1 MDRLY
6 SLSFKLINEVETNF
20 KRYLYPKIS
29 WGNRFIGITGARG
42 VGKTTL
48 ILQYIKETHGLSKE
62 ALYVSADDVFFINNS
77 IISLA
82 ENFIKRGGKY
92 LFLDEVHKYEGWA
105 REIKNIYDY
114 YAELM
119 VVFTGSSA
127 IEIEKGAVDL
137 SRRVLLY
144 SLNGLSLREYISL
157 TTNQALP
164 VVTVDSILQNH
175 IEISFEMLSKIRPLQ
190 YFDDYL
196 KQGFYPFFYED
207 TENYFMRLRQVVGKV
222 LETDLPAIEKIDF
235 SAITTI
241 RKILGIVSESV
252 PFKPNI
258 LKLSQKV
265 GVSKESFVKYLR
277 LLEKASVIALLY
289 NSVKGVSQ
297 LNKPENVYLNN
308 TNLMYGLIEG
318 LPNKGNL
325 RETFFM
331 NQVLI
336 AGNLEYTN
344 EGDFLYDGKFTFEI
358 GGKKKGNDQIKN
370 LQEAFIVAD
379 DIETGVGNKIPLWLF
394 GFLY

>member
-1 MDRLY
+1 L
-6 SLSFKLINEVETNF
+6 
-20 KRYLYPKIS
+20 
-29 WGNRFIGITGARG
+29 IGIIGARG
-42 VGKTTL
+42 VGKTTM
-48 ILQYIKETHGLSKE
+48 ILQYMKESHGLSKE
-62 ALYVSADDVFFINNS
+62 ALYVSADDVYFINHS

-82 ENFIKRGGKY
+82 EDFIKRGGKFLY
-92 LFLDEVHKYEGWA
+92 LDEVHKYEGWA

-114 YAELM
+114 YAELT

-164 VVTVDSILQNH
+164 VVTIDSILQNH

-190 YFDDYL
+190 YFDGYL

-207 TENYFMRLRQVVGKV
+207 SENYFMRLRQVVGKV
-222 LETDLPAIEKIDF
+222 LETDLPAIEKMDF
-235 SAITTI
+235 STTTTI
-241 RKILGIVSESV
+241 RKILGIISESV

-297 LNKPENVYLNN
+297 LNKPEKVYLNN
-308 TNLMYGLIEG
+308 TNLMFALIEG

-331 NQVLI
+331 NQVRI

-344 EGDFLYDGKFTFEI
+344 DGDFLFAGKYTFEV
-358 GGKKKGNDQIKN
+358 GGKTKGGNQIKN
-370 LQEAFIVAD
+370 LQDAFIVAD
-379 DIETGVGNKIPLWLF
+379 DIETGVGNKVPLWLF

>member
-6 SLSFKLINEVETNF
+6 SISFKLINEVDGNF

-29 WGNRFIGITGARG
+29 WGNRLIGIIGARG
-42 VGKTTL
+42 VGKTTM
-48 ILQYIKETHGLSKE
+48 ILQYIKEIHGLSKQ

-82 ENFIKRGGKY
+82 EDFIKRGGKY
-92 LFLDEVHKYEGWA
+92 LYLDEVHKYEGWA

-114 YAELM
+114 YAELT

-157 TTNQALP
+157 KTNQTLP
-164 VVTVDSILQNH
+164 VLTIDSLLQNH
-175 IEISFEMLSKIRPLQ
+175 LEISFEILSKIRPLQ
-190 YFDDYL
+190 YFDGYL
-196 KQGFYPFFYED
+196 KQGYYPFFYED
-207 TENYFMRLRQVVGKV
+207 SENFFMRLRQVVGKV

-235 SAITTI
+235 SATNTI
-241 RKILGIVSESV
+241 RKILGIISESV

-258 LKLSQKV
+258 IKLSQTV
-265 GVSKESFVKYLR
+265 GVSKETFVKYLR
-277 LLEKASVIALLY
+277 LLEKATVISLLY
-289 NSVKGVSQ
+289 SSVKGVSQ
-297 LNKPENVYLNN
+297 LNKPEKVYLNN

-325 RETFFM
+325 RETFFL
-331 NQVLI
+331 NQVRL
-336 AGNLEYTN
+336 AGSVEYPDV
-344 EGDFLYDGKFTFEI
+344 GDFLFDGKYTFEV
-358 GGKKKGNDQIKN
+358 GGKKKGSNQIKN
-370 LQEAFIVAD
+370 VQDGFIVAD
-379 DIETGVGNKIPLWLF
+379 DIETGVDNKIPLWLF